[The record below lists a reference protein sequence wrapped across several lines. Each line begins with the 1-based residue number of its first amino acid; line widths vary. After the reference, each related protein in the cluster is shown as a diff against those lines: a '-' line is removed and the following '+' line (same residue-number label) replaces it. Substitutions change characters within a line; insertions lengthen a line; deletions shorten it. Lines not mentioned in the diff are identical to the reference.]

1 MNSSMVVLSLF
12 LAVPIH
18 AFSAQTETQVS
29 SSKAAVLH
37 HPSLSTVDAVSAVTN
52 KQTVCIP
59 KQYNP
64 FNAQRITSAL
74 YARPKSKWDDL
85 TDEDDD
91 DDYETNESK
100 SSSSVDVPKDMLYTE
115 ANIRRQADTY
125 DQLVTVGGPG
135 VVNDVY
141 VRAPGGKEWWLV
153 GKVARVSDVSPEQ
166 AIEKQWPLI
175 ERHVWALRLPVRPTS
190 DLSSPFEV
198 WYAPGDS
205 EYNAARNDPNVTFT
219 KVSGLILYSGGEL
232 KSTLVGFVGKVY
244 DERRG
249 EPLFFVERNVNDGS
263 TLKGREIVEGD
274 WLLRS
279 EIED

>member
-18 AFSAQTETQVS
+18 AFSAQTQTQVS
-29 SSKAAVLH
+29 SSKAAVFH
-37 HPSLSTVDAVSAVTN
+37 HPSLSAIDAVSAVTN
-52 KQTVCIP
+52 KQTMCIP

-125 DQLVTVGGPG
+125 DQLVAVGGPG

-141 VRAPGGKEWWLV
+141 
-153 GKVARVSDVSPEQ
+153 

-205 EYNAARNDPNVTFT
+205 EYDAARNDPNVTFT

>member
-29 SSKAAVLH
+29 SSKAAVFH
-37 HPSLSTVDAVSAVTN
+37 HPSLSTIDAVSAVTN
-52 KQTVCIP
+52 KQTMCIP

-125 DQLVTVGGPG
+125 DQLVAVGGPG

-153 GKVARVSDVSPEQ
+153 GKVARVSG
-166 AIEKQWPLI
+166 
-175 ERHVWALRLPVRPTS
+175 ERCVVR
-190 DLSSPFEV
+190 
-198 WYAPGDS
+198 
-205 EYNAARNDPNVTFT
+205 
-219 KVSGLILYSGGEL
+219 
-232 KSTLVGFVGKVY
+232 KSITLVGFQYSTNFSSISPYRHTTTKMY
-244 DERRG
+244 YQSRR
-249 EPLFFVERNVNDGS
+249 
-263 TLKGREIVEGD
+263 
-274 WLLRS
+274 LRS
-279 EIED
+279 NGH